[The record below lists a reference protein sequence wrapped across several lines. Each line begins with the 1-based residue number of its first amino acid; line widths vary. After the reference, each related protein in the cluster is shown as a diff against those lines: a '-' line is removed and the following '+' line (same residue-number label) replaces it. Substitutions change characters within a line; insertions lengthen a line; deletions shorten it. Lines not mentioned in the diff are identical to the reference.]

1 MATLILSAIGT
12 AVGGPLGGAL
22 GALLGR
28 QLDSLVFKAPGR
40 EGARL
45 AELKLTTSS
54 YGLAIPRHFGRMRVS
69 GQIIWAT
76 DLIEHRDKQSG
87 SKTSPSTVNYSYSA
101 SFAVAL
107 GSRPIDAI
115 GRIWADGKLL
125 RGAAG
130 DMKVGGTMR
139 FHRGAANQNA
149 DPLLASAEGSNRC
162 PAYRG
167 LAYVVF
173 EDLQLAEFGNR
184 IPSLSFEVI
193 ADTGTLDLA
202 NMVAEVVPDCDA
214 DLPLT
219 GLSGLSCEGSLAE
232 MLQAL
237 DPFYAIDA
245 DAAEERLVL
254 RPERLQ
260 SAPIALAESATSTRR
275 EDFGGN
281 AGFARKRAEDA
292 QQPVRVLRYY
302 DIDRDFQ
309 PGAQR
314 ASGRPLPGQPR
325 AVELPAALT
334 ALSARQLVEG
344 AARRSQWAR
353 QTISWRVTSH
363 DPAVRPGATVAL
375 PDHPGLWRIES
386 WEWHDQGI
394 DLALVRLSPG
404 AAQSLAADSG
414 RASQAPDQPSAPT
427 ALIAAELPWDGNAT
441 TPIPLLLAAV
451 SSASS
456 AWSGAGLFVDQGDGA
471 LQPLGPSGRTRATIG
486 SAVTALPVV
495 NPLVFDRHSQLT
507 VELLADDFALSDATM
522 WQLSMG
528 ANRALIGD
536 EIIQFAAAQP
546 LGARKWRLTGLWRG
560 RGGTEWS
567 VSGHAAGDRFIM
579 LDGSGTILNPQAVGE
594 TPQALIAAIGIAD
607 TGPVLSSIVLR
618 GIGWR
623 PLRPVHPRVLRRSDG
638 SALLRW
644 TRRARGAWAWGD
656 GGEIPLSE
664 QAEAYAVS
672 YGSASTGEIAAWDL
686 GSPELDLPAL
696 TWASLISQVPGG
708 RFLIRQRGDRGLSDA
723 LVANLD

>member
-40 EGARL
+40 EGPRL

-87 SKTSPSTVNYSYSA
+87 SKTSAATVNFSYSA

-107 GSRPIDAI
+107 GSRPIASI
-115 GRIWADGKLL
+115 SRIWADGKLL

-130 DMKVGGTMR
+130 DMKVGGTLR
-139 FHRGAANQNA
+139 FYRGTANQNA
-149 DPLLASAEGSNRC
+149 DPLLAGAEGADRC

-167 LAYVVF
+167 LSYVVF

-193 ADTGTLDLA
+193 ADAGTLDLA
-202 NMVAEVVPDCDA
+202 TMVAEIVPDCDA

-219 GLSGLSCEGSLAE
+219 GLAGLSCEGSLGE

-260 SAPIALAESATSTRR
+260 SGPIALAESATSTRR

-302 DIDRDFQ
+302 DVDRDFQ

-325 AVELPAALT
+325 AVDLPAALT
-334 ALSARQLVEG
+334 AQSARQLVET

-363 DPAVRPGATVAL
+363 DPAVRPGATVTL

-394 DLALVRLSPG
+394 DLALVRLSPN
-404 AAQSLAADSG
+404 AAQTFAADPG
-414 RASQAPDQPSAPT
+414 RASQAPDQPSAPS
-427 ALIAAELPWDGNAT
+427 ALIATELPWDGSAT
-441 TPIPLLLAAV
+441 TPVPLLLAAA

-471 LQPLGPSGRTRATIG
+471 LQPLGPSGRTRAIIG
-486 SAVTALPVV
+486 SAVTALPPV
-495 NPLVFDRHSQLT
+495 NPLIFDRHSQLT

-546 LGARKWRLTGLWRG
+546 LGQRKWRLAGLWRG

-567 VSGHAAGDRFIM
+567 VAGHAPGDRFIL
-579 LDGSGTILNPQAVGE
+579 LDGTGSILDPQAVGE

-607 TGPVLSSIVLR
+607 AAPVLSPIALR

-623 PLRPVHPRVLRRSDG
+623 PLRPVHPHLLRRSDG

-644 TRRARGAWAWGD
+644 TRRARGAWTWGD
-656 GGEIPLSE
+656 GGEIPLNE
-664 QAEAYAVS
+664 QAEHYAVS
-672 YGSASTGEIAAWDL
+672 FGSSAAGEIAGWEL
-686 GSPELDLPAL
+686 GASLLELPASI
-696 TWASLISQVPGG
+696 WASLVSQAPGG
-708 RFLIRQRGDRGLSDA
+708 RFLIRQRGDRALSDA
-723 LVANLD
+723 LVAPLD